1 MELSASY
8 HSQIRQRVAILVD
21 GDNHPVSG
29 LPAIEQEASRWGDVT
44 IRRVFGDMAL
54 HKGWAEV
61 TNFSAI
67 HCPTS
72 AGKNRADMALVI
84 AAMDFAHRQLA
95 SVFVIVS
102 DDRDFGPLVNH
113 LREQGYRVEWVG
125 KPKAKVS
132 KPVSGT
138 SVTAWVATP
147 AQAPTPTPK
156 PAETTALDKKLV
168 KIIMSHPEAV
178 KGVTLVTLGHLMKGD
193 TVKAQTGK
201 ASWRA
206 YLKER
211 PLFELVGK
219 GPDTRVRLKT

>member
-1 MELSASY
+1 
-8 HSQIRQRVAILVD
+8 
-21 GDNHPVSG
+21 
-29 LPAIEQEASRWGDVT
+29 
-44 IRRVFGDMAL
+44 VFL
-54 HKGWAEV
+54 
-61 TNFSAI
+61 
-67 HCPTS
+67 
-72 AGKNRADMALVI
+72 
-84 AAMDFAHRQLA
+84 
-95 SVFVIVS
+95 IVS

-132 KPVSGT
+132 KPVSVKSDKAT
-138 SVTAWVATP
+138 VTTP
-147 AQAPTPTPK
+147 AQAPKPTPK
-156 PAETTALDKKLV
+156 PAETTALDKRLV
-168 KIIMSHPEAV
+168 KMITSHAEAD

-219 GPDTRVRLKT
+219 GPDTRVRVKA

>member
-1 MELSASY
+1 MVAMELSASY

-29 LPAIEQEASRWGDVT
+29 VPAIEQEAARWGDVT
-44 IRRVFGDMAL
+44 IRRVFGDTAL

-61 TNFSAI
+61 TNFTAT

-113 LREQGYRVEWVG
+113 LREQGYRVEWAG
-125 KPKAKVS
+125 KPKAKSSTLVPS
-132 KPVSGT
+132 T
-138 SVTAWVATP
+138 SVIAP
-147 AQAPTPTPK
+147 AARN
-156 PAETTALDKKLV
+156 ELDRKLTKV
-168 KIIMSHPEAV
+168 LMSHA
-178 KGVTLVTLGHLMKGD
+178 KADQGVTLVDLGHLMKGA

-201 ASWRA
+201 SSWRA

-211 PLFELVGK
+211 PLFELLGD
-219 GPDTRVRLKT
+219 GPQTRVRLRGQPSTP